1 MIFHKGGDSLKV
13 KCIVHEY
20 FDKEEQ
26 EYIKMDDIFETN
38 EVRGKTLID
47 LGFVE
52 EVKVNKTDKA
62 TANK

>member
-1 MIFHKGGDSLKV
+1 MKV

-52 EVKVNKTDKA
+52 EVKVNKMDKA
-62 TANK
+62 ATNK